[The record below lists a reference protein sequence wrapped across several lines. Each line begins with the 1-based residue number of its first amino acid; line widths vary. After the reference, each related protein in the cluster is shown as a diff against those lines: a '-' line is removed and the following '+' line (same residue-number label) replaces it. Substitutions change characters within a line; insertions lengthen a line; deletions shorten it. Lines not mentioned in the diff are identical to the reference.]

1 MRNGLRTF
9 ILPWSIK
16 QTALRQTRSRTKRPC
31 RYGTFPLNLKHP
43 QTLHCLCWACAN
55 VKMLQEHTHALQSHQ
70 SAWYSYVIYL
80 MDLPTIWSN
89 DSTSVT
95 PATIPKQPGSVA
107 VASGMLHLT
116 FHVCAISLQAS
127 QPLHLSQ
134 GSLPARETTPEW
146 KLCKMQTKKQTYPES
161 PHSWD
166 PHSWLASKRQPSSI
180 KRVWAAT
187 KRWTHAWSTASP
199 AARLTLPTHVLC
211 RRRARTHARTQT

>member
-1 MRNGLRTF
+1 MRKCENAPRAYTRVTIPSKRVVFVCHLLDGLTY
-9 ILPWSIK
+9 K
-16 QTALRQTRSRTKRPC
+16 KC
-31 RYGTFPLNLKHP
+31 R
-43 QTLHCLCWACAN
+43 
-55 VKMLQEHTHALQSHQ
+55 
-70 SAWYSYVIYL
+70 
-80 MDLPTIWSN
+80 SN
-89 DSTSVT
+89 DWTSVT

-116 FHVCAISLQAS
+116 FHVCAISIQAS

-146 KLCKMQTKKQTYPES
+146 KLCKMQTKKWPYPES